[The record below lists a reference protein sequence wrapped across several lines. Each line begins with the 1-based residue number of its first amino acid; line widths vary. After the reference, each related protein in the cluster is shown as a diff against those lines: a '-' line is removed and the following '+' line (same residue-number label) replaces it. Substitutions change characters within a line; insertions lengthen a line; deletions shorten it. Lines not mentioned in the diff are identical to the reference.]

1 MAGNTDVPGPAPGTL
16 DPAVELR
23 LSRDEERPGADE
35 LRLARDEARLD
46 ADERMLRHNR
56 TVALVAAAV
65 VGTLAVAVAGL
76 VIALFALNRDI
87 DTVAKAAP
95 KDDSVGT
102 VAIKNDAVTADKLA
116 IGSVTG
122 AALAPGAVD
131 APAITT
137 GAVDRRALGRGAVG
151 RSEVG
156 RDALTGAQID
166 ERTLARVPSA
176 RSASR
181 AGVASDAQALGG
193 VSATGYVSQVKLVR
207 VASRANARRTKGPL
221 SAACPAGMRI
231 IAGGAAVDGPSRGVA
246 LVRSSPTAAQD
257 WVAVADAY
265 RATGTP
271 WRLVVTAVCA
281 TGGR

>member
-193 VSATGYVSQVKLVR
+193 VSATGYVSLVKLVR
-207 VASRANARRTKGPL
+207 SRAGRTPGARRDRSRRRARP
-221 SAACPAGMRI
+221 ACG
-231 IAGGAAVDGPSRGVA
+231 
-246 LVRSSPTAAQD
+246 SSPAARRSTGRPAALRSCAAHRPRRRTGSRSPTLTA
-257 WVAVADAY
+257 
-265 RATGTP
+265 RPGRP
-271 WRLVVTAVCA
+271 
-281 TGGR
+281 GGWL